1 MREASNAWMGKSITL
16 RSVTGAAALA
26 ALTLATVTLATG
38 CAHAPTARDNLATA
52 YQELNSGNPNYV
64 QVADTADAYLK
75 EQPTGS
81 AAADALY
88 LRGRALV
95 EKGQRD
101 PSTPQKDFA
110 DAYNYYAQALAQKP
124 RPSLAGQI
132 HAEMGTVLYFQD
144 RFSAAINE
152 LSSGLEQLERDP
164 DKAYA
169 LYRIGLCY
177 QRLGHWDEADKQFI
191 AVQQRFPGTDAA
203 ARAHEH
209 QGARAFYVQVGTY
222 AGAAQADATT
232 AALKKQGLP
241 AQRFQDN
248 ARNVQYVRVGP
259 LNSYEAA
266 VATKQR
272 IWGKYRDAIVFP

>member
-1 MREASNAWMGKSITL
+1 MRKWIT

-26 ALTLATVTLATG
+26 ALTLATG

-52 YQELNSGNPNYV
+52 YQELNSPTPNYV
-64 QVADTADAYLK
+64 DIANTADAYLK

-88 LRGRALV
+88 LRGRALE

-101 PSTPQKDFA
+101 PSSPQKDFA
-110 DAYNYYAQALAQKP
+110 DAYNYYSQALAQHP
-124 RPSLAGQI
+124 RPALAGLI
-132 HAEMGTVLYFQD
+132 HLGMGNVLYFQD
-144 RFSAAINE
+144 RYSAAINE
-152 LSSGLEQLERDP
+152 LTGGIEQLERDA

-169 LYRIGLCY
+169 LYRVGLCY
-177 QRLGHWDEADKQFI
+177 QRLGHWEEADRQFI
-191 AVQQRFPGTDAA
+191 AVQQRFPGTDPA
-203 ARAHEH
+203 ARAREH

-259 LNSYEAA
+259 MSTYESA
-266 VATKQR
+266 VATKQK

>member
-1 MREASNAWMGKSITL
+1 MREASNARMRNWITHRSI
-16 RSVTGAAALA
+16 TGAAALA
-26 ALTLATVTLATG
+26 ALTLATG
-38 CAHAPTARDNLATA
+38 CAHQPTARDNLASA

-88 LRGRALV
+88 LRGRALE

-101 PSTPQKDFA
+101 ASSPQKDFS
-110 DAYNYYAQALAQKP
+110 DAYNYYSQALAHNP
-124 RPSLAGQI
+124 RPALAGLI
-132 HAEMGTVLYFQD
+132 HVGMGNVLYFQD

-152 LSSGLEQLERDP
+152 LSSGIEQLERDT

-191 AVQQRFPGTDAA
+191 AVQQRFPGTDPAT
-203 ARAHEH
+203 RAQQH

-222 AGAAQADATT
+222 AAPAQADATT
-232 AALKKQGLP
+232 AELKKQGLP

-259 LNSYEAA
+259 MNSYEAA
-266 VATKQR
+266 LATRQR

>member
-1 MREASNAWMGKSITL
+1 MREASKARMREWITR
-16 RSVTGAAALA
+16 RSVTGASALA
-26 ALTLATVTLATG
+26 LLMATAGG
-38 CAHAPTARDNLATA
+38 CAHAPTPRDNLATA
-52 YQELNSGNPNYV
+52 YQELNSANPNYV

-88 LRGRALV
+88 LRGRALE

-101 PSTPQKDFA
+101 ASSPQKDFA

-124 RPSLAGQI
+124 RPSLAGLI
-132 HAEMGTVLYFQD
+132 HVGMGNVLYFQD
-144 RFSAAINE
+144 RYSAAINE
-152 LSSGLEQLERDP
+152 LTSGIEQLERDA
-164 DKAYA
+164 DKAWT
-169 LYRIGLCY
+169 LYRVGLCY

-191 AVQQRFPGTDAA
+191 AVQQRFPNSDPA
-203 ARAHEH
+203 ARAREH

-232 AALKKQGLP
+232 AELKRQGLP

-259 LNSYEAA
+259 MNTYESA
-266 VATKQR
+266 VATRQR

>member
-1 MREASNAWMGKSITL
+1 MRQASNAGMRKWIT
-16 RSVTGAAALA
+16 RSVSGAAALA
-26 ALTLATVTLATG
+26 ALTLSTG

-52 YQELNSGNPNYV
+52 YQELNSPTPNYV
-64 QVADTADAYLK
+64 DIANTADAYLK

-88 LRGRALV
+88 LRGRALE

-101 PSTPQKDFA
+101 ASSPQKDFA
-110 DAYNYYAQALAQKP
+110 DAYNYYSQALAQKP
-124 RPSLAGQI
+124 RPGLAGLI
-132 HAEMGTVLYFQD
+132 HVGMGNVLYFQD
-144 RFSAAINE
+144 RYSAAINE
-152 LSSGLEQLERDP
+152 LTSGIEQLERDA

-169 LYRIGLCY
+169 LYRVGLCY

-191 AVQQRFPGTDAA
+191 AVQQRFPGTDPATR
-203 ARAHEH
+203 AREH

-222 AGAAQADATT
+222 AAPAQADATT

-259 LNSYEAA
+259 MSTYESAA
-266 VATKQR
+266 ATKQKLWAR
-272 IWGKYRDAIVFP
+272 YRDAIVIP